1 MDALTLARAKKVAQT
16 LVDAVSGDVG
26 NLSDTVEQLAND
38 LASLVTDADIINR
51 DGDLASA
58 LILNRLRQHLWQF
71 EDFLICEI
79 GSAVLTNSLT
89 FPFNNSKKSV
99 SLVNRQKDINYGVMA
114 WTDSEAGN
122 IGDIQVTDK
131 QVNGFKVA
139 YSGSAKTATIKYI
152 VIGGLFK

>member
-1 MDALTLARAKKVAQT
+1 MDVLTLARAKKVAQS

-26 NLSDTVEQLAND
+26 DLSAAVDQLAKD
-38 LASLVTDADIINR
+38 LVDLVTDADIINR

-58 LILNRLRQHLWQF
+58 LIINRLRQQIWQF

-79 GSAVLTNSLT
+79 GSTVLTNTLK

-99 SLVNRQKDINYGVMA
+99 SLTNRQKDINYAVMA

-122 IGDIQVTDK
+122 IGNIQVTDK
-131 QVNGFKVA
+131 QVNGFKVS
-139 YSGSAKTATIKYI
+139 YSGSASTATIKYI
-152 VIGGLFK
+152 VIGGILK

>member
-1 MDALTLARAKKVAQT
+1 MTNK
-16 LVDAVSGDVG
+16 
-26 NLSDTVEQLAND
+26 
-38 LASLVTDADIINR
+38 
-51 DGDLASA
+51 
-58 LILNRLRQHLWQF
+58 
-71 EDFLICEI
+71 DFLICEI

-99 SLVNRQKDINYGVMA
+99 ALTKIQKDINYAVMA

-122 IGDIQVTDK
+122 IGNIQVTDK

-152 VIGGLFK
+152 VIGGLIK